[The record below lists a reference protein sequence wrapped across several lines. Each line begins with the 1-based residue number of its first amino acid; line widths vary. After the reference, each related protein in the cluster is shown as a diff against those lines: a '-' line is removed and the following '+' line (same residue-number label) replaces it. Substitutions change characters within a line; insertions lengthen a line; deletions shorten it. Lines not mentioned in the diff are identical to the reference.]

1 MTTNAT
7 ATPSNN
13 DGALHIALLGNPN
26 CGKTALFNLMTG
38 ARQKVANYAG
48 VTVERK
54 EGWFTT
60 PGGKRVRMLDLPGA
74 YSLHAQSMDEAV
86 TRDVLLGRRA
96 GEPLPELVACV
107 TDATHLRLN
116 LRLVL
121 EARNLGLPMVLVL
134 NMSDMAKKQGIEID
148 EAVLSRELG
157 VPVIST
163 IAVKNDGAKGL
174 LQWIDADQLKS
185 AVPAARNNDAEGANT
200 QQRILDLNTE
210 VRRILDLAMK
220 APEVQ
225 LARDDRI
232 DAVVLHP
239 IWGLVILAV
248 LLFLIFQAVFAW
260 AAVPMDFIDATTAS
274 AAEWLNGHMADGPL
288 RSLLADGVIAGAGG
302 VIVFLPQILIL
313 FFFILVLEDSGY
325 LPRAAFL
332 LDRLMGTV
340 GLSGRSFIPLLS
352 SFACAIPGV
361 MAARSI
367 PSWRDRLVTIMIAP
381 LMTCSARLPVYA
393 LLISAFI
400 PERTVGGLFNL
411 QGLVLFALYIAG
423 IVSAMAV
430 AWVAKLFGT
439 REGRA
444 ALLMELPAYRWPSIR
459 SLIIGLYERAVIF
472 LKRVG
477 GIILALTIVL
487 WFLSS
492 FPGAPEGATEPAITY
507 SLAGRLG
514 EALALI
520 FAPIGFNWQ
529 ICIALVPGMAAREVA
544 VSALGT
550 VYALS
555 ASGDETAAQL
565 GPLIASQWSLATALS
580 LLTWFVFAPQCLA
593 TLATVRRETNSW
605 KYVAIMAGYLFGLA
619 YFACFIVYRIAVALG
634 WG

>member
-200 QQRILDLNTE
+200 QQQKDHSAHAVNRLD
-210 VRRILDLAMK
+210 R
-220 APEVQ
+220 Q
-225 LARDDRI
+225 LLGNFFAKPDHRGVGQHHAQSRARDNPEILRW
-232 DAVVLHP
+232 VLSC
-239 IWGLVILAV
+239 
-248 LLFLIFQAVFAW
+248 QAHGCQ
-260 AAVPMDFIDATTAS
+260 
-274 AAEWLNGHMADGPL
+274 L
-288 RSLLADGVIAGAGG
+288 
-302 VIVFLPQILIL
+302 
-313 FFFILVLEDSGY
+313 
-325 LPRAAFL
+325 
-332 LDRLMGTV
+332 
-340 GLSGRSFIPLLS
+340 
-352 SFACAIPGV
+352 
-361 MAARSI
+361 
-367 PSWRDRLVTIMIAP
+367 RLVTHLSQEEQHHRGAKNAP
-381 LMTCSARLPVYA
+381 AATAAGSVIVQFVGDQHP
-393 LLISAFI
+393 
-400 PERTVGGLFNL
+400 PGHHNERDAQNPAQHIRAEHRGDPG
-411 QGLVLFALYIAG
+411 
-423 IVSAMAV
+423 
-430 AWVAKLFGT
+430 AKC
-439 REGRA
+439 A
-444 ALLMELPAYRWPSIR
+444 CQ
-459 SLIIGLYERAVIF
+459 AVIDQ
-472 LKRVG
+472 G
-477 GIILALTIVL
+477 GNENAQNNR
-487 WFLSS
+487 
-492 FPGAPEGATEPAITY
+492 PG
-507 SLAGRLG
+507 
-514 EALALI
+514 
-520 FAPIGFNWQ
+520 FA
-529 ICIALVPGMAAREVA
+529 E
-544 VSALGT
+544 
-550 VYALS
+550 
-555 ASGDETAAQL
+555 
-565 GPLIASQWSLATALS
+565 
-580 LLTWFVFAPQCLA
+580 
-593 TLATVRRETNSW
+593 
-605 KYVAIMAGYLFGLA
+605 FG
-619 YFACFIVYRIAVALG
+619 G
-634 WG
+634 QHQ